1 MKTLL
6 LAGAMV
12 LALATGAV
20 RDPKALAA
28 PNAEWAHIIRT
39 VR

>member
-6 LAGAMV
+6 LAGALV

-20 RDPKALAA
+20 TNSAALADPDA
-28 PNAEWAHIIRT
+28 QWAKIIRT
-39 VR
+39 AR